1 MKVSKRYMSKN
12 IPSLKNLDMGFAIR
26 KATANIIDRLQNP
39 FMEDLFNSDS
49 GLAESNML
57 GVLEKIDFGWLVGKM
72 FG

>member
-1 MKVSKRYMSKN
+1 
-12 IPSLKNLDMGFAIR
+12 
-26 KATANIIDRLQNP
+26 
-39 FMEDLFNSDS
+39 MEDLFNSDS